1 MVLCVLSFPRTRESR
16 NHLQYYSHLWSIS
29 IYFSVLLFAAPFSF
43 QTDLKSHNWQDF
55 QSPWSQLSTL
65 LQATMM
71 TGKDYDPLSL
81 SPLVGC
87 KPAIV
92 VAAQIIN
99 HSSNSSVICF
109 PLCSSNLNAIY
120 KYLWIKQGYEGYEY
134 SLFNKIYCGLLKVTW
149 HIQTW
154 HKTCIVSSLTS
165 LSVFKNTKFTIKNQH
180 IL

>member
-1 MVLCVLSFPRTRESR
+1 MVPGSAYKKEIGLTYGLIWKWQSKNMWMITDICLTFDLRHCSLFTILSFPRMRKSL

-29 IYFSVLLFAAPFSF
+29 IYFFVLLFAASFSF
-43 QTDLKSHNWQDF
+43 QTDLQSHNWQDF
-55 QSPWSQLSTL
+55 QFPWSQLSAL

-71 TGKDYDPLSL
+71 IGKDRDPLSL

-109 PLCSSNLNAIY
+109 PVCSSKLICNFF
-120 KYLWIKQGYEGYEY
+120 Q
-134 SLFNKIYCGLLKVTW
+134 
-149 HIQTW
+149 
-154 HKTCIVSSLTS
+154 
-165 LSVFKNTKFTIKNQH
+165 
-180 IL
+180 